1 MSSALPALVATD
13 LDRTMIYS
21 RAASGDAEALACVEH
36 LDGEPLSFMTER
48 AAVRLR
54 ELAGVAVVLPTTTRT
69 IEQYR
74 RIALPGGPFR
84 YAVTSNGGNLLVDG
98 EPDGAWRAAA
108 GRDAAAGGAGL
119 AEVRAELLRRID
131 DSWVLKFREADELF
145 CYLVVNVAAMPA
157 GFLADW
163 DGWCRAH
170 GWSASQQGRKI
181 YAMPVAVCK
190 SVAVAEVRRRLL
202 DDGVLRPEAPL
213 FAAGDGAL
221 DAELL
226 ASADFAVR
234 PRHGELEEL
243 GWSSPNLVLTESRGA
258 DAGAEMVEWFHT
270 GVRASAATAAKRLA
284 G

>member
-21 RAASGDAEALACVEH
+21 RAASGDAESLVCVEH
-36 LDGEPLSFMTER
+36 LDGEPISYLTER
-48 AAVRLR
+48 AGARLG
-54 ELAGVAVVLPTTTRT
+54 ELAGVAAVLPTTTRT

-84 YAVTSNGGNLLVDG
+84 YAVTSNGGNVLVDG
-98 EPDGAWRAAA
+98 EPDSAWRAAA
-108 GRDAAAGGAGL
+108 GRAAAAGGAGL

-145 CYLVVNVAAMPA
+145 CYLVVNVAAMPP
-157 GFLADW
+157 GFLAEW

-170 GWSASQQGRKI
+170 GWGASQQGRKI
-181 YAMPVAVCK
+181 YAMPQAVCK
-190 SVAVAEVRRRLL
+190 SVAVAEVRTRLL
-202 DDGVLRPEAPL
+202 ESGELAPEAPL

-226 ASADFAVR
+226 AAADFAIR

-243 GWSSPNLVLTESRGA
+243 GWTSPNLALTETRGA
-258 DAGAEMVEWFHT
+258 DAGAEIVEWFHT
-270 GVRASAATAAKRLA
+270 GVRASAATAAKELA